1 MLFSERY
8 GYTKPREALQI
19 ESIDEP
25 LRNRLWNEMKSFY
38 ILFLRFGGFEKF
50 VYTLWIDFFK
60 STNEDIPGVGADVH
74 PRPGIDGELVFRVLK
89 NHIQKAE
96 WHQVYNL
103 IEFSFCTPINNEDKF
118 DVEFENAKSEI
129 ISEINKIFEKE
140 KAGYRLING
149 KITPITN
156 EAEIQGIEE
165 AINSTENNIL
175 KSVNTHLKAG
185 LTKLSDRQNP
195 DYRNSI
201 KESISAVE
209 ALVNIINGDTKG
221 TLGTSIKK
229 LKTKIN
235 IHPALESGF
244 NSIYGYTSDADGI
257 RHPLKDNDT
266 CDFDDAKYMMVSCSA
281 FINYL
286 IGKASKAGI
295 LTT

>member
-25 LRNRLWNEMKSFY
+25 LKNILWNLLKMHIFNKLIAKSGFTPFVQRLWHAHFKKSIDSIPYSDWRNQYDFNSTVKEIKKHFY
-38 ILFLRFGGFEKF
+38 
-50 VYTLWIDFFK
+50 
-60 STNEDIPGVGADVH
+60 
-74 PRPGIDGELVFRVLK
+74 
-89 NHIQKAE
+89 KAE
-96 WHQVYNL
+96 WFEQYDF
-103 IEFSFCTPINNEDKF
+103 IEFCIVAVKDELYLERVESIFNENL
-118 DVEFENAKSEI
+118 ESEN
-129 ISEINKIFEKE
+129 
-140 KAGYRLING
+140 AGYRLVNG
-149 KITPITN
+149 QITPITN
-156 EAEIQGIEE
+156 ESEIQGMEE

-175 KSVNTHLKAG
+175 KSVNTHLKAA

-195 DYRNSI
+195 DFRNSI

-229 LKTKIN
+229 LKTKIT

-244 NSIYGYTSDADGI
+244 NSIYGYTSDTDGI